1 MNTVDTI
8 AYNADAPHEP
18 DADGA
23 PDRLTH
29 ADRVFQ
35 QLRDAILSGV
45 LLPGAKIS
53 EPELARRFGISRG
66 PLREAIRRLQERR
79 LVTRLPRL
87 GARVTRLS
95 AEALSEIFMVREALE
110 AMAAR
115 EAAKRITEDEIAHL
129 RSLLTAHE
137 AEFER
142 PEGERLPHAPA
153 DEDLHFCIV
162 RCSRNQTL
170 IDLLCGEYYQL
181 IRLHRAQQKTILG
194 RSRRGFIEHCR
205 IVDALADHD
214 AELAELLMRRHVAAA
229 RVSLEQDIAKAA
241 AESVVVQGR
250 KRARKE
256 PGE

>member
-1 MNTVDTI
+1 MINVD
-8 AYNADAPHEP
+8 NMADSLGGLPGP
-18 DADGA
+18 DAAGT
-23 PDRLTH
+23 PPGLTH
-29 ADRVFQ
+29 ADWAFQ
-35 QLRDAILSGV
+35 QLKDAILSGV

-95 AEALSEIFMVREALE
+95 AAALSEIFMVREALE

-115 EAAKRITEDEIAHL
+115 EAAKHITDDEIRHL
-129 RSLLTAHE
+129 RGLLELHE
-137 AEFER
+137 AQFDL
-142 PEGERLPHAPA
+142 PDGTRLPHAPD

-162 RCSRNQTL
+162 RCSHNQTL

-181 IRLHRAQQKTILG
+181 VRLHRAQQKTILG
-194 RSRRGFIEHCR
+194 RSKRGFIEHCR

-229 RVSLEQDIAKAA
+229 RASLEADLAKAA
-241 AESVVVQGR
+241 ADEVVVGPR
-250 KRARKE
+250 RRAKK
-256 PGE
+256 